1 MSDHIFVN
9 DFEAS
14 QYVEGTYC
22 AQNTQRGLTKNG
34 KPFLKVLLSDNS
46 GQVAARMWN
55 LDDNLFNSLP
65 ENGFVYVSGHTQP
78 FNEQLQ
84 LIIQSIRATDV
95 SDTNL
100 TDLLPASK
108 KNISEMF
115 ERLKEIMGSLSHP
128 AMIALA
134 RAYLEDETLMKYF
147 RMAPA
152 GVSLHHAYLGGV
164 LEHTLQLLEL
174 AELMLP
180 RYPGLNRDIVLT
192 GLFLHDMAKARELK
206 FDSAFSYT
214 DEGHLLG
221 HLVMG
226 ALWLQRKADQTR
238 EQYGQAV
245 PRDALLVLHHI
256 LISHHGQ
263 PEYGA
268 AKIPATPEAVFVSR
282 LDELDAK
289 TQMTIDAA
297 SRKDDSSRGLKSL
310 QDGRFTEKQWAL
322 GTRLF
327 RPDPLKA

>member
-1 MSDHIFVN
+1 MSHVFVES
-9 DFEAS
+9 FEAS

-34 KPFLKVLLSDNS
+34 KPFLKLLISDNS

-55 LDDNLFNSLP
+55 LDDRVFESLP
-65 ENGFVYVSGHTQP
+65 ENGFVWVSGHTQP
-78 FNEQLQ
+78 YNDQLQ
-84 LIIQSIRATDV
+84 LIVQSIRATDV
-95 SDTNL
+95 DEHEL
-100 TDLLPASK
+100 IDLLPSTK
-108 KNISEMF
+108 QNIDEMF
-115 ERLKEIMGSLSHP
+115 NRLREILSTIAHP
-128 AMIALA
+128 GMIALTK
-134 RAYLEDETLMKYF
+134 AYLEDEALMRYF
-147 RMAPA
+147 RRAPA

-180 RYPGLNRDIVLT
+180 RYPDLNRDLVLT
-192 GLFLHDMAKARELK
+192 GLFLHDLAKARELK

-226 ALWLQRKADQTR
+226 SLWLQRKADQAR
-238 EQYGQAV
+238 EQYGEAV

-263 PEYGA
+263 AEYGA
-268 AKIPATPEAVFVSR
+268 AKLPSTPEAVFISR

-297 SRKDDSSRGLKSL
+297 GRGEDGGLKNVL
-310 QDGRFTEKQWAL
+310 GCRFTEKQWAL
-322 GTRLF
+322 GTRVF
-327 RPDPLKA
+327 RPDPLK